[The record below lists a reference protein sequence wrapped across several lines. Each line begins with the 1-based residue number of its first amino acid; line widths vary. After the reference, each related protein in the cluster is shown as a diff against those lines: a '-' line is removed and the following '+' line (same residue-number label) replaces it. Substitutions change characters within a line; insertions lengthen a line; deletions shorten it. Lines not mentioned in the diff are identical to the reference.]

1 MITSAEDKT
10 IAIWV
15 LPFNV
20 LKHEI
25 KLSVANY
32 ISDNI
37 CAQGQNVYLRTING
51 KVF

>member
-1 MITSAEDKT
+1 MITSSEDKK
-10 IAIWV
+10 IGIWI

-25 KLSVANY
+25 KLHLANH
-32 ISDNI
+32 ISDYIGMQN
-37 CAQGQNVYLRTING
+37 QNVFLRSLNG